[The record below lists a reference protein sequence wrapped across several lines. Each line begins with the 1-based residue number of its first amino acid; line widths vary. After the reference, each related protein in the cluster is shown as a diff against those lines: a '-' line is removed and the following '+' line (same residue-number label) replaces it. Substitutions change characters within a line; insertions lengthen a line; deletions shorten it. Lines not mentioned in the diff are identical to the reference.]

1 MTSKKPD
8 RTFIVLV
15 TLVLAAFA
23 ICLLEG
29 GWNLALSGLIEAGV
43 LFESV
48 WLRLILGFVMAGMIQ
63 ILIPREL
70 VSKWIGPTSGLKGI
84 LIASYASILLPGSP
98 YVWLPVYVSI
108 YRTGAG
114 IGPIMALLTAR
125 GLLSL
130 QLLLIWQVP
139 FLDLELPL
147 VRYLLCLIVPPFVAL
162 ASQAIFRVT
171 GEPSDLIKGR
181 TIPKSEDR

>member
-1 MTSKKPD
+1 MSKKLD

-15 TLVLAAFA
+15 TLVLAAFT
-23 ICLLEG
+23 ICLLKG
-29 GWNLALSGLIEAGV
+29 GWNLALSGLIEAGG

-48 WLRLILGFVMAGMIQ
+48 WLRLILGFVLAGMIQ
-63 ILIPREL
+63 VLIPRQL

-84 LIASYASILLPGSP
+84 LIGSYASILLPGSP
-98 YVWLPVYVSI
+98 YVWLPVYVSV
-108 YRTGAG
+108 YRAGAG

-139 FLDLELPL
+139 FLGIELPL
-147 VRYLLCLIVPPFVAL
+147 VRYLFCLIVPPLVAL
-162 ASQAIFRVT
+162 ASQTIFRVI
-171 GEPSDLIKGR
+171 GEPTDLIKGR
-181 TIPKSEDR
+181 TIFKSEDK